1 MKPRPAP
8 AQQHASRPVAA
19 RRRGARSM
27 LARLAV
33 ALLLLGVAGVASA
46 QCSRGPRTASITLP
60 GFLAVYYQQFSSNA
74 AADTAEFYGG
84 VCVTAVGGEWTVLAD
99 RVHVGKLSTDIFIQ
113 AAQPTLYMEGWRMSG
128 EDLVANVEHLT
139 LTGARFT
146 GPDVGGSAGQ
156 LDIELATG
164 AFTLADLVFTGSSF
178 AVTGQ
183 LATLQGAVLQV
194 EGAGVTTCIGPEP
207 PPFAVE
213 SRVAT
218 IDLDGRAVHLK
229 EGLLRV
235 GNLRIPLR
243 DEVDVNDRT
252 FADFEFPVKVANVE
266 ASSTSPAQRGEGLSV
281 RVVGIPLADGVTLE
295 LGATGVN
302 RPGQTAP
309 VALLRAA
316 ADGGRVRGTVGL
328 EAGAPYLDV
337 GVSTPLEPWL
347 TLAVSARSGAAPAR
361 RARHEGRVGLE
372 ASLPVPALNG
382 AVAAEAFAAIT
393 ALTEHAGASQPEV
406 AGARLGVSTTLT
418 AGTGPVRAG
427 GVPLGTFGVE
437 ARAQVTRYPYVWGE
451 SVTVGSATQWGLRV
465 APTWRLST
473 GPVTASLGYDA
484 RFTNAASP
492 FGTAVDGLTA
502 LQRATGSL
510 AVQGGI
516 AGPLS
521 GRLAF
526 SVTYDAFATPSLP
539 VGFKRLRGT
548 GSLSLAAE
556 PWTVGLAAT
565 VETAGLVNA
574 LTDVPAFVEVD
585 LSAMRHGWPVL
596 AAGAP
601 YGSLELGL
609 NAQYGLLAASSGLE
623 RLELRAGVPLAFE
636 SVELRPFVAVD
647 LVGLLGGGS
656 PKLSGYGLDAT
667 FITCCGSFT
676 LGALNTRGAWGA
688 SIAVDLERRP
698 GGAGGTATPTQPA
711 PVEDGEGND
720 ASTGI
725 DPLDPGDDAGTD
737 PGIMPGTP

>member
-1 MKPRPAP
+1 M
-8 AQQHASRPVAA
+8 
-19 RRRGARSM
+19 
-27 LARLAV
+27 RLVV
-33 ALLLLGVAGVASA
+33 ALVLLAVAGVAAA

-84 VCVTAVGGEWTVLAD
+84 VCVTAVGGEWTVIAD

-128 EDLVANVEHLT
+128 DDLVADVEHLT

-146 GPDVGGSAGQ
+146 GPDVGGSAGR
-156 LDIELATG
+156 LDIDLATSS
-164 AFTLADLVFTGSSF
+164 FTPPDLVFTGSSF
-178 AVTGQ
+178 AVTGR

-218 IDLDGRAVHLK
+218 IDLDGRSVHLR

-235 GNLRIPLR
+235 GSLRIPLR

-266 ASSTSPAQRGEGLSV
+266 ASPTSPAQRGEGLSV
-281 RVVGIPLADGVTLE
+281 RVVGIPVADGVTLE
-295 LGATGVN
+295 VGATGVN

-309 VALLRAA
+309 VALLRAV
-316 ADGGRVRGTVGL
+316 ADEGRVRGTVGI

-337 GVSTPLEPWL
+337 AVSTPLEPWL
-347 TLAVSARSGAAPAR
+347 TLSVGARSGAAPAR

-372 ASLPVPALNG
+372 ATLPMPALNG
-382 AVAAEAFAAIT
+382 SVTAEVFAAIT
-393 ALTEHAGASQPEV
+393 ALTEHAGASQPQV

-418 AGTGPVRAG
+418 ASTGPLRVG
-427 GVPLGTFGVE
+427 DVPFGTFGVE
-437 ARAQVTRYPYVWGE
+437 ARAQATRYPYVWGE
-451 SVTVGSATQWGLRV
+451 SVTVDSATQWGLRV

-492 FGTAVDGLTA
+492 FGTSVDGLTA
-502 LQRATGSL
+502 LQRATGSV

-516 AGPLS
+516 AGPVS

-526 SVTYDAFATPSLP
+526 SVTYDAFATPNLP

-548 GSLSLAAE
+548 GSVALAAE
-556 PWTVGLAAT
+556 PWTVSLAAT

-574 LTDVPAFVEVD
+574 LPNVPAFVEVD
-585 LSAMRHGWPVL
+585 LSATRHGWPVL

-601 YGSLELGL
+601 YGSLEFGL
-609 NAQYGLLAASSGLE
+609 NAQYGLLATSSGLE

-647 LVGLLGGGS
+647 FVGLLNGGS
-656 PKLSGYGLDAT
+656 PRLSGYGLDAT

-676 LGALNTRGAWGA
+676 LRALNTRGAWGA

-698 GGAGGTATPTQPA
+698 GAGGGAATPTQPA
-711 PVEDGEGND
+711 PVEDGDGND
-720 ASTGI
+720 AQ
-725 DPLDPGDDAGTD
+725 PGTEPVEPDGPDGGTD